1 MTLTKWPWGFRSS
14 PALGMKPLAREV
26 SPASGNQLALRK
38 NWHVRVGFGFFF
50 FLFSV
55 RLCTCVCVHAFGLE
69 ATFKS
74 LFEFVA
80 SRLSVRE
87 AQAADQMVPSSLWPF
102 TSHTSTR
109 LSSPASLS
117 LPSLDSD
124 CSPHDGRIKCSTRFL
139 CCVEAL
145 DCRGFFFFPF
155 SLREKKSFGGH
166 VCLLHIRVNRTY
178 FWISFFN

>member
-1 MTLTKWPWGFRSS
+1 MPLAYNSSWVNDANKVALGIRSS
-14 PALGMKPLAREV
+14 PALGMKLLARQV

-38 NWHVRVGFGFFF
+38 NWHVRVGFVCF
-50 FLFSV
+50 FLCASV
-55 RLCTCVCVHAFGLE
+55 HLCVRSRFWSE

-80 SRLSVRE
+80 SRLSVSE

-145 DCRGFFFFPF
+145 DCRGFFFFPYKRRNP
-155 SLREKKSFGGH
+155 SAVTC
-166 VCLLHIRVNRTY
+166 VCCILESTQNL
-178 FWISFFN
+178 F